1 MTFNKE
7 NFRRIRQERGLTLDA
22 VAVACG
28 VSQSMV
34 SRWEKSGKAQPRP
47 NKIPLIAAILRCPE
61 SEIASYGEA
70 EGERPTLAAVA
81 ASLERTLELLRRYL
95 EGAEA

>member
-7 NFRRIRQERGLTLDA
+7 NFRRIRQERGLTLDD
-22 VAVACG
+22 VAAACG

-34 SRWEKSGKAQPRP
+34 SRWEKRGKAQPRP
-47 NKIPLIAAILRCPE
+47 AKIVLIAAALQCPK
-61 SEIASYGEA
+61 SEIANYGEA
-70 EGERPTLAAVA
+70 EGERPTLEAVA
-81 ASLERTLELLRRYL
+81 ASLERTLALLRRYL